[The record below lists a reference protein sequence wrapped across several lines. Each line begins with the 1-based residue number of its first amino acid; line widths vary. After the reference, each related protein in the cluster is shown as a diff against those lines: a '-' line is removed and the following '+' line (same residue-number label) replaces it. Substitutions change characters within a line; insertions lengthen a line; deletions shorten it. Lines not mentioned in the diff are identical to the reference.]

1 MEHKE
6 FVAELRR
13 GWRYR
18 FWEVALWLP
27 LTLQSWYL
35 RMKYRERATASPA
48 DTMIAGS
55 AAATARLPKSDSAN
69 RAVTQTQIPYVP

>member
-13 GWRYR
+13 NWCYC
-18 FWEVALWLP
+18 FWEAVLWLP

-35 RMKYRERATASPA
+35 RVKYRKRARVGN
-48 DTMIAGS
+48 IQK
-55 AAATARLPKSDSAN
+55 L
-69 RAVTQTQIPYVP
+69 

>member
-13 GWRYR
+13 DWRYR
-18 FWEVALWLP
+18 FWEAVLWLP

-35 RMKYRERATASPA
+35 RVKYRKRARVGN
-48 DTMIAGS
+48 IQK
-55 AAATARLPKSDSAN
+55 L
-69 RAVTQTQIPYVP
+69 

>member
-13 GWRYR
+13 DWRYR

-35 RMKYRERATASPA
+35 RVKLRRRRSRFGNIWKP
-48 DTMIAGS
+48 
-55 AAATARLPKSDSAN
+55 
-69 RAVTQTQIPYVP
+69 